1 MKRFLSILLV
11 LCLVAAWLPAG
22 ALAQENEIPEQLSG
36 SWINPLYADVIGPE
50 DLPELQIQPQ
60 KKSGGSAYYED
71 PASAAAV
78 VREAMENRSGSVS
91 FGYMIPKDDYSNE
104 GLGRIAGAILDY
116 ACAHT
121 GVPTQGDYLTWQY
134 GGASFGAQAYGPNGD
149 GSAYYSDITFNLRYY
164 TTAQQEATVTQAV
177 KELLATL
184 NPTGSD
190 YQKLTTVY
198 DWICDNIVYDYDNL
212 YNDAYTL
219 KYSAYAALINRTAV
233 CQGYSLL
240 LYRLALEMGIDCRII
255 SGIGITNEGSGDHAW
270 NILKV
275 GGKYYNA
282 DATWDINFC
291 ANDDYRYYL
300 LNEANFS
307 PKHVRDAEYSTSAFF
322 GAYPMGE
329 SNYDPSM
336 EPEIPE
342 EPEVPQIPSGTCG
355 ENLTWTLKDGVLTIS
370 GTGEM
375 ERWHK
380 EDSAPWAAYRDQITS
395 VVLEEGVTNIG
406 PYAFYN
412 CSNLTNVV
420 IPDGVTH
427 ILDNSF
433 QCCSSLTSVV
443 IPDTVVRV
451 GTCAFNECTS
461 LTDVVIGSGLAQI
474 EVCTFSNCSSLKQ
487 IVIPDNITYIS
498 YLAFD
503 YCTALEEVTIGANV
517 EQIGFECFN
526 GCESLKTV
534 YFVGGAPENGIGMDA
549 FGCVEA
555 DVYYPRGDASWTADA
570 MQNYGG
576 TLTWVP
582 YGEMPTSGS
591 CGANTT
597 WNFADG
603 VLTLSGTGAIDSYE
617 SEAPWESF
625 GDQIQT
631 LVIEEGVTTIGEY
644 NFVGLMGLTDIYLPA
659 SLEYIGPNA
668 FVYGMGDN
676 IENVYIPDLG
686 AWCAVECANYYW
698 SNPLSY
704 AENLY
709 VNGEIVTDL
718 VIPEGT
724 TRIGDNIFGS
734 TWMFESLVIPE
745 SVTSIGSRAFF
756 GCETLKTVTI
766 HANLDSVGEYAFH
779 MSGVQ
784 TVTFTG
790 DAPADYENLFNFYN
804 SVVTVYYPAAND
816 TWDEVVAADL
826 WNIEFIPGDGA
837 STSGTCGDNLTWNLT
852 EGVLTISGTGDMYDY
867 EDGWD
872 PEAYVAP
879 WSGLEFGTVIIEEGV
894 TGIGNNA
901 FMWSGVNTVSIADS
915 VTSIGEGAFAFC
927 QWMTEVNLPANLTEL
942 GDNAF
947 GVCVA
952 LKNVTIPGSVKTI
965 GCAAFSGCEWLESV
979 VIEEGVEVIGES
991 AFSFCGMSS
1000 IVLPETITNIG
1011 MGAFAYCY
1019 NLKEITVPASVN
1031 RIDSGAFDATG
1042 DSLTITF
1049 CGSAPVFEGNEEGD
1063 IILGMVPVTCYYPAG
1078 DASWTA
1084 VIPTVHGSVT
1094 WISYGEEEII
1104 PGDMDGDGVLDD
1116 KDVAQLLWHTLFP
1129 ASFAICGDA
1138 DFNHDGV
1145 VDDADVAY
1153 LLWHTLFPNAFPL

>member
-50 DLPELQIQPQ
+50 DLPELQTQPQ

-307 PKHVRDAEYSTSAFF
+307 SKHVRDAEYSSSAFF
-322 GAYPMGE
+322 AAYPMGE
-329 SNYDPSM
+329 SDYVPGM
-336 EPEIPE
+336 ENQTPPRPE

-355 ENLTWTLKDGVLTIS
+355 DNLTWKLEDGVLTIS

-375 ERWHK
+375 ERWH
-380 EDSAPWAAYRDQITS
+380 EADSVPWAAYREQINS
-395 VVLEEGVTNIG
+395 AVLEEGVTNIG
-406 PYAFYN
+406 LYAFYN

-603 VLTLSGTGAIDSYE
+603 VLTISGTGAIDSYK

-826 WNIEFIPGDGA
+826 WNIEFIP
-837 STSGTCGDNLTWNLT
+837 
-852 EGVLTISGTGDMYDY
+852 
-867 EDGWD
+867 
-872 PEAYVAP
+872 
-879 WSGLEFGTVIIEEGV
+879 
-894 TGIGNNA
+894 
-901 FMWSGVNTVSIADS
+901 
-915 VTSIGEGAFAFC
+915 
-927 QWMTEVNLPANLTEL
+927 
-942 GDNAF
+942 
-947 GVCVA
+947 
-952 LKNVTIPGSVKTI
+952 
-965 GCAAFSGCEWLESV
+965 
-979 VIEEGVEVIGES
+979 
-991 AFSFCGMSS
+991 
-1000 IVLPETITNIG
+1000 
-1011 MGAFAYCY
+1011 
-1019 NLKEITVPASVN
+1019 
-1031 RIDSGAFDATG
+1031 
-1042 DSLTITF
+1042 
-1049 CGSAPVFEGNEEGD
+1049 
-1063 IILGMVPVTCYYPAG
+1063 
-1078 DASWTA
+1078 
-1084 VIPTVHGSVT
+1084 
-1094 WISYGEEEII
+1094 YGEAEHV

-1129 ASFAICGDA
+1129 AAFAISGDA

>member
-50 DLPELQIQPQ
+50 DLPEVQIQPQ

-78 VREAMENRSGSVS
+78 VREAMENRSASVS

-307 PKHVRDAEYSTSAFF
+307 PKHVRDAEYSSSAFF
-322 GAYPMGE
+322 AAYPMGE
-329 SNYDPSM
+329 SDYVPGM
-336 EPEIPE
+336 ENQTPPRPE

-355 ENLTWTLKDGVLTIS
+355 DNLTWKLEDGVLTIS
-370 GTGEM
+370 GTG
-375 ERWHK
+375 
-380 EDSAPWAAYRDQITS
+380 
-395 VVLEEGVTNIG
+395 
-406 PYAFYN
+406 
-412 CSNLTNVV
+412 
-420 IPDGVTH
+420 
-427 ILDNSF
+427 
-433 QCCSSLTSVV
+433 
-443 IPDTVVRV
+443 
-451 GTCAFNECTS
+451 
-461 LTDVVIGSGLAQI
+461 
-474 EVCTFSNCSSLKQ
+474 
-487 IVIPDNITYIS
+487 
-498 YLAFD
+498 
-503 YCTALEEVTIGANV
+503 
-517 EQIGFECFN
+517 
-526 GCESLKTV
+526 
-534 YFVGGAPENGIGMDA
+534 
-549 FGCVEA
+549 
-555 DVYYPRGDASWTADA
+555 
-570 MQNYGG
+570 
-576 TLTWVP
+576 
-582 YGEMPTSGS
+582 
-591 CGANTT
+591 
-597 WNFADG
+597 
-603 VLTLSGTGAIDSYE
+603 AIDSYK

-837 STSGTCGDNLTWNLT
+837 STSGTCGDNLTWNLN

-872 PEAYVAP
+872 PEAYAAP

-1031 RIDSGAFDATG
+1031 RIGSGAFDATG